1 MANFWA
7 GVGQGFARGF
17 EKSWDAASRRKERE
31 EERKLRKK
39 DAEDAQAKADER
51 AREIAIEDVLRNK
64 NKSWSGIDKLKKE
77 ASLDPVSLSPEA
89 KEEAEGVFQGYGSEF
104 QKLQSG
110 EYGRFIPE
118 KSAEEVIREMKLP
131 KLLAL
136 QKDEAALRAVS
147 IKNQEDL
154 KEAYYDYLGVEKS
167 ERDSDWQNKTPDY
180 FMKQAADLKA
190 GRDELARQRKLWA
203 DTAVSYGNEG
213 ERGREKLNEW
223 KKTVPTEEH
232 SYINTIFNNTVRD
245 KESSISDEEA
255 QYSRE
260 LARSRGDVFNAY
272 GGDIKKAFE
281 AAKGKEF
288 DGDKNHFAF
297 MNPTTAQSFLN
308 EHKDL
313 KQAQDSYSSFIRRGK
328 GEGVGF
334 AEMSYKNPEFVNLNE
349 LKMRI
354 GLMNDIDKSV
364 LTSHLGEMRKA
375 PYEYVTIKNKDDE
388 FQYRTWQIKAGQHER
403 MNPETDEG
411 KKNIEAANEGLEI
424 EAGVWGD
431 EKGPIAVR
439 KRMVSD
445 IEKAFKKANETGGPL
460 TLKNLMRNIEDGS
473 NPKEYR
479 RTPLKPKQ
487 EEPKPAPEPKQEE
500 EAMPEPKEEEPPVRR
515 VPMSE
520 IPQIGADGKPIEVP
534 VRRRAMAEIPQI
546 GADGKALEYTPNS
559 EEKIIKDYIE
569 TLPSSA
575 EKSLFIE
582 ALEASYM
589 GPVPEDQ
596 QSLLDR
602 YRSWR
607 NNWKRSIGQ

>member
-31 EERKLRKK
+31 KERKLRKK

-51 AREIAIEDVLRNK
+51 AREVAIEDVLRGK
-64 NKSWSGIDKLKKE
+64 GKPWSGIDKFKKE

-104 QKLQSG
+104 QKLPSG

-147 IKNQEDL
+147 IKNQENL
-154 KEAYYDYLGVEKS
+154 KKAYYDYLGVEKS
-167 ERDSDWQNKTPDY
+167 EEDRDWKNKTPDY

-203 DTAVSYGNEG
+203 ETAASFGNEG
-213 ERGREKLNEW
+213 KIENFNEW
-223 KKTVPTEEH
+223 KKTVPPEEH
-232 SYINTIFNNTVRD
+232 SYIDTIFNNTVRD
-245 KESSISDEEA
+245 KESSIRDEGD
-255 QYSRE
+255 QHSRE

-313 KQAQDSYSSFIRRGK
+313 KLAQDSYSSFIRRGK

-334 AEMSYKNPEFVNLNE
+334 AEMSHRNPEFLNLDE

-364 LTSHLGEMRKA
+364 LTSHLSEMRKA

-411 KKNIEAANEGLEI
+411 RKNIEAANEGLEI

-431 EKGPIAVR
+431 ETGPVATRKQQIA
-439 KRMVSD
+439 D
-445 IEKAFKKANETGGPL
+445 IKKAFERGKNTGEFDLLGQMKLIEQSGAPKKY
-460 TLKNLMRNIEDGS
+460 S
-473 NPKEYR
+473 
-479 RTPLKPKQ
+479 RTSPEPKQ